1 MAGRER
7 KEKAEDLN
15 HWEVTEAPVELR
27 IFLSFSSLFYLP
39 GFPNEQDSF
48 WGYPSPGP
56 GQGRIQPQCPGPCLY
71 ILAHML
77 NRLEQEI
84 VCTGMYKRQVT
95 KICFQ
100 GQKHRYLLNLRFSLT
115 TDTGRW
121 SLITQGPHKEDKNY
135 TSWEGLSHGSLSHR
149 F

>member
-1 MAGRER
+1 M
-7 KEKAEDLN
+7 
-15 HWEVTEAPVELR
+15 ELR

-84 VCTGMYKRQVT
+84 AHTSQASHKD
-95 KICFQ
+95 
-100 GQKHRYLLNLRFSLT
+100 LFSRSET
-115 TDTGRW
+115 
-121 SLITQGPHKEDKNY
+121 P
-135 TSWEGLSHGSLSHR
+135 LSS
-149 F
+149 